1 VREDRRRR
9 QKKKKTEEEKKKKKR
24 GEDARASV
32 AHRSQRET
40 VSPLA
45 LLATTTT
52 YLFHSYILP
61 SLPSLP

>member
-1 VREDRRRR
+1 VCEK
-9 QKKKKTEEEKKKKKR
+9 KKKKTEEEEKKKKKKR